1 MNLFRKTA
9 MVRLEQITALVLAAG
24 LAIPSYWFFWT
35 LAGGGGYDR
44 RKSDPSQNL
53 EKIIGPEETKS
64 IKDLREL

>member
-1 MNLFRKTA
+1 

-44 RKSDPSQNL
+44 RGNQDLPLIQRDRSNEMQYEP
-53 EKIIGPEETKS
+53 
-64 IKDLREL
+64 KDHPGL